1 MGVGSGKQLVCKE
14 QSKYF
19 NCIWIESTG
28 LKLAWLMVQSLLE
41 LKFKETEKVCIH
53 MGELVLC

>member
-19 NCIWIESTG
+19 NFIWIESAG
-28 LKLAWLMVQSLLE
+28 LELAWLMVQSLLE
-41 LKFKETEKVCIH
+41 LKLEEAQKVH
-53 MGELVLC
+53 VHVGEQVLC

>member
-1 MGVGSGKQLVCKE
+1 MGSGKQLVCKE